1 MTNLKQNKIS
11 EAINLFN
18 LGRTDEASIL
28 IEEILIENPNNIDAI
43 NLKAGIYLKNNNFN
57 KALEILKHGLNLNPN
72 NKTILNNTITTLNNL
87 KNYNESE
94 KYIKKLNI
102 LEKNSSETVIQ
113 LANNLILQGKKEEAL
128 DLINQNISIKP
139 KSENLILAKANC
151 LFELKKFSDSK
162 ELYLKLFSRNPNNFH
177 TLFRLGYLNLE
188 DKDFKNAIIYFNKII
203 DDKEIYKNLRKEI
216 SLTFYNIG
224 LCYDGLENQK
234 KAEINYLESISY
246 NNLFMDAYV
255 NLSNIYYNMD
265 KTEKAL
271 DFMKKAIS
279 LDPEKRIL
287 YVNLSNI
294 YDKAGKHREA
304 VFYKRVGTGSLIFK
318 SKKEHGSY
326 KIDKVKINE
335 TTQN

>member
-11 EAINLFN
+11 EAINFFN

-43 NLKAGIYLKNNNFN
+43 NLKGGIYLRKNNFN
-57 KALEILKHGLNLNPN
+57 KALEILKHGFNLNPN
-72 NKTILNNTITTLNNL
+72 NKTILNNIITTLNNL

-102 LEKNSSETVIQ
+102 LEKNSSDTVIQ
-113 LANNLILQGKKEEAL
+113 LVNNLILQGKKEEAL
-128 DLINQNISIKP
+128 GLINQNISIKP
-139 KSENLILAKANC
+139 KSEKLILAKANC

-162 ELYLKLFSRNPNNFH
+162 ELYLKSFSRNPNNFH

-188 DKDFKNAIIYFNKII
+188 DKDFKNAINYFNKII
-203 DDKEIYKNLRKEI
+203 ADKEIYKNLRKEI
-216 SLTFYNIG
+216 SLAFYNIG
-224 LCYDGLENQK
+224 LCYDALENQK

-255 NLSNIYYNMD
+255 NLSNIYYNMN
-265 KTEKAL
+265 KTEKAI

-294 YDKAGKHREA
+294 YDKARKHREA
-304 VFYKRVGTGSLIFK
+304 VFYKRVGTGNIIFK

-326 KIDKVKINE
+326 KIDRVKINE